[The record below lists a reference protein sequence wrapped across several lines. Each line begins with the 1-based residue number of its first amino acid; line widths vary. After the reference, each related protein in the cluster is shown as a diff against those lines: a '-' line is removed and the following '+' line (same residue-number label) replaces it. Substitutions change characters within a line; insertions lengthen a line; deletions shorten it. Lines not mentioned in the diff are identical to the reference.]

1 MSILSVRN
9 LTVDFPTHDGVV
21 HAVDDVSFDLD
32 AAETLGIVGESG
44 SGKSVTAMAI
54 LGLLPTSAVVKGE
67 IAFNGV
73 NLVGQSEKA
82 LQPVRGKEIAMIFQD
97 ALAALNPVHRVGDQ
111 IAEAITVHASPSKE
125 TLRARVHELLDLVG
139 IPNPTERAEQYPH
152 EYSGG
157 MRQRAMIAMAI
168 ANDPAVLIADEPTTA
183 LDVTIQA
190 QVLDVLERIQDRTNS
205 SILLITHDLGVV
217 AGIADRVMV
226 MYAGRQVEIGDVD
239 QTFYDPR
246 HPYTRGLLGSLPRLD
261 RAGSGRLTRIEG
273 QPPSMVFLPS
283 GCAFH
288 PRCVYADLDGV
299 CVTQRPEMQVLH
311 SGHASACHF
320 ATTLDSMTPR
330 DSEAD
335 ARTHAA
341 RAASSSAGDAG
352 DAVLQ
357 VDDLV
362 KEFPMRAGVFGR
374 RTETV
379 KAVSGLSFEIT
390 RGRTLGLVGE
400 SGCGKSTTGRLV
412 LQLIEATSGSVR
424 FRGEELATK
433 KAGELR
439 ALRGKIQIVFQDPY
453 ASLNPRMSVRG
464 IIGEPLRIHHVDRGN
479 ELARV
484 KDLMALVGL
493 NPEHANR
500 FPHEFSGGQ
509 RQRIGIAR
517 ALALEPDLLVLDE
530 PVSALDVSIQAGIVN
545 LLEDIQDELGLA
557 YLFIAHDLSVVRHIG
572 DDVAVMYLGKIVEMG
587 SGDDVYDRP
596 THPYTQALLSAVPV
610 PDPRQ
615 EKRRN
620 RIILEGDVPSPVH
633 PPSGCRFRTRC
644 WKAQDICASEE
655 PELIDRGTGHPVAC
669 FFPELRADVAITP
682 TS

>member
-1 MSILSVRN
+1 VSILSVRH

-21 HAVDDVSFDLD
+21 HAVDDVSFDLE

-54 LGLLPTSAVVKGE
+54 LGLLPESAVISGE
-67 IAFNGV
+67 IEFGGV
-73 NLVGQSEKA
+73 NLLGMSERA
-82 LQPVRGKEIAMIFQD
+82 LQPVRGKQIAMIFQD
-97 ALAALNPVHRVGDQ
+97 ALAALNPVQRVGDQ
-111 IAEAITVHASPSKE
+111 IAEAITVHSSPSKE
-125 TLRARVHELLDLVG
+125 LLHDRVIELLDLVG
-139 IPNPTERAEQYPH
+139 IPNPGERAEQYPH

-190 QVLDVLERIQDRTNS
+190 QVLDVLERIQERTRS
-205 SILLITHDLGVV
+205 SVLLITHDLGVV

-226 MYAGRQVEIGDVD
+226 MYAGRRVEIGDVD

-261 RAGSGRLTRIEG
+261 RAGAGRLARIEG
-273 QPPSMVFLPS
+273 QPPSMIFLPS

-288 PRCVYADLDGV
+288 PRCVYADLEGP
-299 CVTQRPEMQVLH
+299 CVNQRPEMQVV
-311 SGHASACHF
+311 SAGHESACHF
-320 ATTLDSMTPR
+320 ATTLDSLTTR
-330 DSEAD
+330 DAEAD
-335 ARTHAA
+335 ARSRAA
-341 RAASSSAGDAG
+341 RASAGAAND
-352 DAVLQ
+352 DVVLE
-357 VDDLV
+357 VKDLV
-362 KEFPMRAGVFGR
+362 KEFPLRGGLFGR
-374 RTETV
+374 STRSV
-379 KAVSGLSFEIT
+379 KAVSGVSFGIT

-412 LQLIEATSGSVR
+412 LQLIDVTSGSVR
-424 FRGEELATK
+424 FRGQELATK
-433 KAGELR
+433 KPAELR

-453 ASLNPRMSVRG
+453 ASLNPRMSVRA
-464 IIGEPLRIHHVDRGN
+464 IIGEPLRIHHTARGN

-484 KDLMALVGL
+484 KELMALVGL

-557 YLFIAHDLSVVRHIG
+557 FLFIAHDLSVVRHIC
-572 DDVAVMYLGKIVEMG
+572 DDVAVMYLGKIVETG

-615 EKRRN
+615 ERRRS
-620 RIILEGDVPSPVH
+620 RIILEGDVPSPVF

-644 WKAQDICASEE
+644 WKAQEICAKEE

-669 FFPELRADVAITP
+669 FFPELRHDAAITP
-682 TS
+682 TAS